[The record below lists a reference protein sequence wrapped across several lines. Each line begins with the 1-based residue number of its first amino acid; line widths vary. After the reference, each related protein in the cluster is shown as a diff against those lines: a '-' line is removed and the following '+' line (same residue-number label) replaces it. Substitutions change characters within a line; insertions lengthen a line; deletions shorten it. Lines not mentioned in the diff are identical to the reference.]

1 MVVTSNLTT
10 GWATIYS
17 CPQEHSDYKIWLMTH
32 LKTHTR
38 EKLFTW
44 TLVTLVKSQE
54 HGDYKICFDNSFSYL
69 SSKTVYF
76 EILNEN
82 EDEDY
87 DELRDIFGDDD
98 EVDAEYYEVSVAEI
112 EVGWSWWK

>member
-1 MVVTSNLTT
+1 M
-10 GWATIYS
+10 
-17 CPQEHSDYKIWLMTH
+17 CP
-32 LKTHTR
+32 
-38 EKLFTW
+38 
-44 TLVTLVKSQE
+44 QE

-87 DELRDIFGDDD
+87 DELRDIFGDDE

-112 EVGWSWWK
+112 EVGYISMYVTICGMDWYKTDHTKQS

>member
-1 MVVTSNLTT
+1 M
-10 GWATIYS
+10 
-17 CPQEHSDYKIWLMTH
+17 CP
-32 LKTHTR
+32 
-38 EKLFTW
+38 
-44 TLVTLVKSQE
+44 QE

-87 DELRDIFGDDD
+87 DELRDIFGDDE

-112 EVGWSWWK
+112 EVGYKKFGWAGYIFFVDRLVFLLVGCNFFLVGGLQFFCYNVWDGWV

>member
-1 MVVTSNLTT
+1 M
-10 GWATIYS
+10 
-17 CPQEHSDYKIWLMTH
+17 CP
-32 LKTHTR
+32 
-38 EKLFTW
+38 
-44 TLVTLVKSQE
+44 QE

-87 DELRDIFGDDD
+87 DELRDIFGDDE

-112 EVGWSWWK
+112 EVGYIHFYVCYNLWDGLV

>member
-1 MVVTSNLTT
+1 MMRRAGLSLSNALVINKSDMVVTSNLTT
-10 GWATIYS
+10 AVTIYL
-17 CPQEHSDYKIWLMTH
+17 CP
-32 LKTHTR
+32 
-38 EKLFTW
+38 
-44 TLVTLVKSQE
+44 QE
-54 HGDYKICFDNSFSYL
+54 HGDYKICFDNTFSYL

-87 DELRDIFGDDD
+87 DELRDIFGDDE

-112 EVGWSWWK
+112 EVGCS

>member
-1 MVVTSNLTT
+1 M
-10 GWATIYS
+10 
-17 CPQEHSDYKIWLMTH
+17 CP
-32 LKTHTR
+32 
-38 EKLFTW
+38 
-44 TLVTLVKSQE
+44 QE
-54 HGDYKICFDNSFSYL
+54 HGDYKICFDNTFSYL

-87 DELRDIFGDDD
+87 DELRDIFGEDE

-112 EVGWSWWK
+112 EVGEEIRYRKQCQIGEKWCKIGKKKVEEANMRRKQIISRSI

>member
-1 MVVTSNLTT
+1 M
-10 GWATIYS
+10 
-17 CPQEHSDYKIWLMTH
+17 CP
-32 LKTHTR
+32 
-38 EKLFTW
+38 
-44 TLVTLVKSQE
+44 QE

-87 DELRDIFGDDD
+87 DELRDIFGDDE

-112 EVGWSWWK
+112 EVGCNFFVDRLNFVCVG

>member
-1 MVVTSNLTT
+1 M
-10 GWATIYS
+10 
-17 CPQEHSDYKIWLMTH
+17 CP
-32 LKTHTR
+32 
-38 EKLFTW
+38 
-44 TLVTLVKSQE
+44 QE

-87 DELRDIFGDDD
+87 DELRDIFGDDE

-112 EVGWSWWK
+112 EVGCNFFLDRLKFFCGWVAIFVCGWVAIFFVGGLQFFCYNVWDGWV

>member
-1 MVVTSNLTT
+1 MAEDIKL
-10 GWATIYS
+10 
-17 CPQEHSDYKIWLMTH
+17 CP
-32 LKTHTR
+32 
-38 EKLFTW
+38 
-44 TLVTLVKSQE
+44 QE

-87 DELRDIFGDDD
+87 DELRDIFGDDE

-112 EVGWSWWK
+112 EVGCNFFLVGWVTIFLGVGCNFFVWDGWV

>member
-1 MVVTSNLTT
+1 M
-10 GWATIYS
+10 
-17 CPQEHSDYKIWLMTH
+17 CP
-32 LKTHTR
+32 
-38 EKLFTW
+38 
-44 TLVTLVKSQE
+44 QE

-87 DELRDIFGDDD
+87 DELRDIFGDDE

-112 EVGWSWWK
+112 DLKFFLLDKYHCYMFFFLKVE